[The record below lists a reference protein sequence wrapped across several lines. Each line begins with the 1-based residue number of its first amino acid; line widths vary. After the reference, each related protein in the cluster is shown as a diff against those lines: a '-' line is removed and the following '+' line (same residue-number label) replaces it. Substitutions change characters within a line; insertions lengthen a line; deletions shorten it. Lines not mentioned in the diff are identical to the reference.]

1 VFRFRP
7 KEFAALPDA
16 APVDA
21 SPASAF
27 VMRIMF
33 SLTFGAVERVVN
45 NCFKFFASKGMF
57 VIALPDA
64 TPPSLEIEDAMLAI
78 SPTPSTL
85 VPAMSVEKVFNADEI
100 LLNPLVSIF
109 PILLME
115 FVNVDMFLI
124 PLAFM
129 ELAAFAILCML
140 LEMLVS
146 LDVSIDKLF

>member
-1 VFRFRP
+1 
-7 KEFAALPDA
+7 
-16 APVDA
+16 
-21 SPASAF
+21 
-27 VMRIMF
+27 M
-33 SLTFGAVERVVN
+33 
-45 NCFKFFASKGMF
+45 
-57 VIALPDA
+57 IALPDA